1 MPKIKEIVGYA
12 MQFNKLNQ
20 KGLSIVADNSKI
32 ELSLLDDEVNLKECT
47 ISYTFSPAG
56 QGGALLS
63 GTLTLNDIQPNN
75 MVQPNGYGRNT
86 FLCVATCTDKDG
98 KEVTYRESFVYRRL
112 N

>member
-1 MPKIKEIVGYA
+1 

-86 FLCVATCTDKDG
+86 FLCVATYIVIFSLIFILLFEYNYLTQ
-98 KEVTYRESFVYRRL
+98 
-112 N
+112 